1 MLHYIITK
9 QLMVV
14 PFFFSSSSYLET
26 LLGIVL
32 HCIKFL
38 FCAITV
44 KKDVILRNMVNLDN
58 QMPLFIELSDP

>member
-1 MLHYIITK
+1 
-9 QLMVV
+9 MVV
-14 PFFFSSSSYLET
+14 PFFFSSSYLET